1 MSKRSF
7 MLEVTE
13 CDECPYWDHFSEI
26 CDYEGDEMEVKLA
39 SDGGLPSNCPI
50 WLERM
55 ENVNPNLAIYPKTL
69 EESFRP
75 KEGGALRWEK

>member
-7 MLEVTE
+7 TLEISG
-13 CDECPYWDHFSEI
+13 CDECPYWDHFVDA
-26 CDYEGDEMEVKLA
+26 CDYAGDQMKIKLA
-39 SDGGLPSNCPI
+39 SDRGLPPNCPV

-55 ENVNPNLAIYPKTL
+55 ENVNPDLAVYPKTT

-75 KEGGALRWEK
+75 KEGGALRWQK